1 MTLYSTL
8 KLFHILAAI
17 VALGFNLS
25 YPIWLLKSRKQEEHL
40 LYSLEGIKTLDNW
53 IANPCYLLSLVTG
66 FWMSMI
72 AGYPILET
80 KWIFYSLIVYGLMSI
95 IGFGI
100 YTPLLSKQI
109 KILKSEGVNSETYK
123 KIDKKQTPFGL
134 ILYVLALTI
143 VFLMIIKPI

>member
-1 MTLYSTL
+1 MTLYSIF
-8 KLFHILAAI
+8 KLLHILAAI

-25 YPIWLLKSRKQEEHL
+25 YPVWLLKSRKQEEHL

-66 FWMSMI
+66 FWMSI
-72 AGYPILET
+72 AAGYSILET

-109 KILKSEGVNSETYK
+109 KILKSEGAYSETYK
-123 KIDKKQTPFGL
+123 KIDKKQTALGL

-143 VFLMIIKPI
+143 VFLMITKPN